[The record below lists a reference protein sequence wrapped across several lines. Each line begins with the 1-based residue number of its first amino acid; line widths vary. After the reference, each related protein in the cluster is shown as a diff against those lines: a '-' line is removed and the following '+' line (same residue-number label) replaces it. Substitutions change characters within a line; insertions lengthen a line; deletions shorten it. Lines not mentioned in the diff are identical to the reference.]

1 LLSDRESSRFKEYIV
16 PAMPRMSKKIEKI
29 AFSILGKP
37 SNYQDYETEKQK
49 EVRRV
54 LDFQDTFAG
63 RRQS

>member
-1 LLSDRESSRFKEYIV
+1 M

-37 SNYQDYETEKQK
+37 GNYQDYETEKQK
-49 EVRRV
+49 EVKRV
-54 LDFQDTFAG
+54 LNFQDTFVG